1 MENEKTSLGL
11 LSLGSRSVQFYNEQ
25 IHTLYNE
32 EKSLNRHLILRN
44 ITSDFSTINSH
55 LPNQFEHL
63 EPLLQKNL
71 DAAAK
76 EKVNVLIIPNIT
88 LHETLDRLT
97 EKSNN
102 LTSIKIA
109 HPLETTVKNLHAS
122 NITTVVVIGSAYT
135 SHCDWINSYFALH
148 NIHTIPMSKEHT
160 QQIDLI
166 RQRTYT
172 ETETKKDH
180 EDYNNLIDHYQN
192 QAPVV
197 IACTELSILIDDLY
211 KKTIFDMARIQIQTA
226 VNTVQEMVGKSELF
240 Y

>member
-32 EKSLNRHLILRN
+32 EKSLNSHLSLKI
-44 ITSDFSTINSH
+44 ITSDFGTINSH
-55 LPNQFEHL
+55 LPNQFEYL
-63 EPLLQKNL
+63 EPLLQKNI
-71 DAAAK
+71 DVAVK
-76 EKVNVLIIPNIT
+76 EKVSVLIIPNIT
-88 LHETLDRLT
+88 LHETLDRLA
-97 EKSNN
+97 KNN
-102 LTSIKIA
+102 NIPVIKIA
-109 HPLETTVKNLHAS
+109 HPLEATVKKLHAS

-148 NIHTIPMSKEHT
+148 NINTIPMSKEHA